1 MVTKAGRRQL
11 DASKPEEMGGVGG
24 WVEEHPRV
32 GAEVMDVEVAPDGG
46 RRGLSAWR
54 ASAAVVQRRASLGG
68 AARWSLASEEEPGR
82 SPVLTWSGVERGEA
96 LGGVPFEQGG
106 ERMGRKWGSAPTALR
121 REKAGAWTACDV
133 AERRRWR
140 RLAWH
145 EQGR

>member
-1 MVTKAGRRQL
+1 LGQRVREVAGDVAHLIWRSSRRGSHRSGASVVTKAGRRQL

-68 AARWSLASEEEPGR
+68 AAR
-82 SPVLTWSGVERGEA
+82 
-96 LGGVPFEQGG
+96 
-106 ERMGRKWGSAPTALR
+106 
-121 REKAGAWTACDV
+121 
-133 AERRRWR
+133 
-140 RLAWH
+140 
-145 EQGR
+145 